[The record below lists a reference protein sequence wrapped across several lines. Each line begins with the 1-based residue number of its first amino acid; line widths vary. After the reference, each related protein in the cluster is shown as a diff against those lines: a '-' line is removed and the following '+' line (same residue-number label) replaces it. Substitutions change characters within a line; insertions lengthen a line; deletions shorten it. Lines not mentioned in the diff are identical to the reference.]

1 MFLSCGIRSPATGHR
16 IVQSNTS
23 VNFEYPPLRK
33 RHQAGGKVPAFGYNL
48 YDPHETTTRG
58 TWMITLYTS
67 ATPNGHKASIMIEE
81 LGLAY
86 EVRTI
91 SLADGQHLTP
101 DYLKVSPAGKIP
113 ALVLADAGGSPR
125 RLFGSA
131 AILQYLAETHGRLL
145 PTDPAQRIE
154 ALGWL
159 SIATSDLGP
168 AAVSLFR
175 FAALAPEKLPY
186 AIDLFKGETGRC
198 WRAIDT
204 RLAGSPHLAGPDY
217 SIADIAVFPFAAA
230 AAKARPDFLDARPN
244 IGRWYD
250 AIAARPAVQRGMAV
264 PG

>member
-1 MFLSCGIRSPATGHR
+1 
-16 IVQSNTS
+16 
-23 VNFEYPPLRK
+23 
-33 RHQAGGKVPAFGYNL
+33 
-48 YDPHETTTRG
+48 
-58 TWMITLYTS
+58 MITLHTS
-67 ATPNGHKASIMIEE
+67 ATPNGYKASIMLEE
-81 LGLAY
+81 LGLTY
-86 EVRTI
+86 EIRTI
-91 SLADGQHLTP
+91 DLADGQQLTP
-101 DYLKVSPAGKIP
+101 DYLEISPAGKIP
-113 ALVLADAGGSPR
+113 ALVLTDADGTRR

-154 ALGWL
+154 ALSWV
-159 SIATSDLGP
+159 SVATSDLGP

-175 FAALAPEKLPY
+175 FAALAPERLPY

-230 AAKARPDFLDARPN
+230 AARARPNFLDAWPN
-244 IGRWYD
+244 VGRWYGTVM
-250 AIAARPAVQRGMAV
+250 ARPAVQRGMAV